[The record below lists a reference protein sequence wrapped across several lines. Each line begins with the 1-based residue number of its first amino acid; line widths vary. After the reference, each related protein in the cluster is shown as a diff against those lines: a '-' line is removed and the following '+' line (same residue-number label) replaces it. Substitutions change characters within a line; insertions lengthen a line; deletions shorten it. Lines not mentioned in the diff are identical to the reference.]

1 VVTMRD
7 VAAEAGVSAMT
18 VSNALTG
25 RRPVSESTRR
35 LVMETV
41 ERLGYQV
48 NVAARSLR
56 QGRTGVV
63 GIAVPTLDSH
73 YYSRLAHHLVLAFA
87 QSGMATVVEETHAS
101 REGEIAAFRD
111 SRLNAYDGLVIAAL
125 GLTEREIN
133 ALSREVPVV
142 VLGEQ
147 ELHQSVDHVSMPNVE
162 GAEAATRLLLDRG
175 CRHLALVGFPT
186 LEDLDDVTLPE
197 GAAFVLRAQ
206 GFARVVREAG
216 IPASAAYAGVTQ
228 AAGVECAHELLSRGE
243 VPDGIVCVTDTLAFG
258 VVRGLADHGVRV
270 PDDVLVVGFDD
281 VEDARFHIP
290 SLTSVAPDLQ
300 GLVDETVRLLARR
313 IADPSAVPQDVTVSY
328 GIVERE
334 STTRVGAGRPGA
346 GRLSAGRRSAGR
358 RPPRATGR

>member
-1 VVTMRD
+1 MVTMRD
-7 VAAEAGVSAMT
+7 VAAEAGVSTMT

-25 RRPVSESTRR
+25 RRPVSDRTRQ

-73 YYSRLAHHLVLAFA
+73 YYSQLGHRLVQAFSRA
-87 QSGMATVVEETHAS
+87 GLATVVEETHAS
-101 REGEIAAFRD
+101 REGELAAFRD

-147 ELHQSVDHVSMPNVE
+147 ELHQTVDHVSMPNVE
-162 GAEAATRLLLDRG
+162 GAEAATRLLVRRG
-175 CRHLALVGFPT
+175 CRRLAIVGSPAPEE
-186 LEDLDDVTLPE
+186 LRNGALPE
-197 GAAFVLRAQ
+197 GGAAFTLRAE
-206 GFARVVREAG
+206 GFFRVAREHGVQAVG
-216 IPASAAYAGVTQ
+216 VYGGVTQ
-228 AAGVECAHELLSRGE
+228 AAGARCAQELLALPDR
-243 VPDGIVCVTDTLAFG
+243 PDGVFCVTDTLAFG
-258 VVRGLADHGVRV
+258 LVRGLADHGVRV

-290 SLTSVAPDLQ
+290 SLSSIAPDLEA
-300 GLVDETVRLLARR
+300 LVGETVRLLGRR
-313 IADPSAVPQDVTVSY
+313 IATPAATPQDVTV
-328 GIVERE
+328 GFRLLERE
-334 STTRVGAGRPGA
+334 STSRPG
-346 GRLSAGRRSAGR
+346 S
-358 RPPRATGR
+358 

>member
-1 VVTMRD
+1 MVTMRD
-7 VAAEAGVSAMT
+7 VAAEAGVSPMT

-25 RRPVSESTRR
+25 KRPVSEQTRQ

-73 YYSRLAHHLVLAFA
+73 YYSQLSHRLVRGFA
-87 QSGMATVVEETHAS
+87 QAGLATVVEETHAS
-101 REGEIAAFRD
+101 REGELAAFRD

-147 ELHQSVDHVSMPNVE
+147 ELHQTVDHVSMPNVE
-162 GAEAATRLLLDRG
+162 GAESATRLLVERG
-175 CRHLALVGFPT
+175 CRRLAIVGSPP
-186 LEDLDDVTLPE
+186 LDALATATLPE
-197 GAAFVLRAQ
+197 GAAFSLRAE
-206 GFARVVREAG
+206 GFRRVAQEAG
-216 IPASAAYAGVTQ
+216 ASAVATHAGTTQEAGVR
-228 AAGVECAHELLSRGE
+228 CAQQLLALPER
-243 VPDGIVCVTDTLAFG
+243 PDGVFCVTDTLAFG

-270 PDDVLVVGFDD
+270 PEDVLVVGFDD
-281 VEDARFHIP
+281 VEDARYHVP
-290 SLTSVAPDLQ
+290 SLSTVAPDHQ
-300 GLVDETVRLLARR
+300 AIVDHAVRLLTRR
-313 IADPSAVPQDVTVSY
+313 IAAPDAPPQDVTVSHTV
-328 GIVERE
+328 VERE
-334 STTRVGAGRPGA
+334 STRREQPVRAGAARHARAGA
-346 GRLSAGRRSAGR
+346 R
-358 RPPRATGR
+358 

>member
-1 VVTMRD
+1 MRD

-25 RRPVSESTRR
+25 RRPVSEPTRR

-73 YYSRLAHHLVLAFA
+73 YYGQLSHRLVRAFS
-87 QSGMATVVEETHAS
+87 QVGLATVVEETHAS

-125 GLTEREIN
+125 GLTEREID
-133 ALSREVPVV
+133 AFSREVPVV

-147 ELHQSVDHVSMPNVE
+147 ELHRTVDHVSMANVA
-162 GAEAATRLLLDRG
+162 GAEAATRVLLEHGR
-175 CRHLALVGFPT
+175 RRLALVGFPT
-186 LEDLDDVTLPE
+186 LEDVGSVHLPE
-197 GAAFVLRAQ
+197 GAAFSLRTEGFLRA
-206 GFARVVREAG
+206 ARAAG
-216 IPASAAYAGVTQ
+216 AEVTSAHAGVTQ
-228 AAGVECAHELLSRGE
+228 AAGWRCAQELLARPE
-243 VPDGIVCVTDTLAFG
+243 PPDGVFCVTDTLAFG
-258 VVRGLADHGVRV
+258 VVRGLADGGVRV
-270 PDDVLVVGFDD
+270 PEDVLVIGFDD

-290 SLTSVAPDLQ
+290 SLSSVAPDHAA
-300 GLVDETVRLLARR
+300 LVQEAVRLLRRR
-313 IADPSAVPQDVTVSY
+313 IQDPTATPQDVTVPFTV
-328 GIVERE
+328 VERE
-334 STTRVGAGRPGA
+334 STLGRGRGDGPGGGRDGAG
-346 GRLSAGRRSAGR
+346 
-358 RPPRATGR
+358 

>member
-1 VVTMRD
+1 MRD
-7 VAAEAGVSAMT
+7 VATEAGVSPMT

-25 RRPVSESTRR
+25 RRPVSARTRQ

-73 YYSRLAHHLVLAFA
+73 YYSQLSHRLVRAFSQA
-87 QSGMATVVEETHAS
+87 GLATVVEETHAS
-101 REGEIAAFRD
+101 REGELAAFRD

-147 ELHQSVDHVSMPNVE
+147 ELHQTVDHVSMPNVE
-162 GAEAATRLLLDRG
+162 GAEAATRLLVERG
-175 CRHLALVGFPT
+175 CRRLAVVGSPP
-186 LEDLDDVTLPE
+186 LDDLEGTTIPE
-197 GAAFVLRAQ
+197 GPAFTLRAH
-206 GFARVVREAG
+206 GFRHVVRDSGVEAT
-216 IPASAAYAGVTQ
+216 AVHSGVTQ
-228 AAGVECAHELLSRGE
+228 AAGAHCARLLLQQPE
-243 VPDGIVCVTDTLAFG
+243 TPDGIFCVTDTLAFG

-281 VEDARFHIP
+281 VEDARYHIP
-290 SLTSVAPDLQ
+290 SLSSIAPDHAQ
-300 GLVDETVRLLARR
+300 LVDQAVQLLNRR
-313 IADPSAVPQDVTVSY
+313 IADPSAEPRDVTV
-328 GIVERE
+328 GFQLVERE
-334 STTRVGAGRPGA
+334 STTRPAERVHE
-346 GRLSAGRRSAGR
+346 
-358 RPPRATGR
+358 

>member
-1 VVTMRD
+1 MVTMRD

-25 RRPVSESTRR
+25 RRPVSEPTRR

-63 GIAVPTLDSH
+63 GVAVPTLDSH
-73 YYSRLAHHLVLAFA
+73 YYSQLSHRLVVAFSQA
-87 QSGMATVVEETHAS
+87 GLATVVEETHAS
-101 REGEIAAFRD
+101 REGELAAFRD

-125 GLTEREIN
+125 GLSEREIN

-147 ELHQSVDHVSMPNVE
+147 ELHQTVDHVSMPNVA

-175 CRHLALVGFPT
+175 CRRLALVGFPT
-186 LEDLDDVTLPE
+186 LEDVEKVRLPE
-197 GAAFVLRAQ
+197 GAAFSLRTEGFLRA
-206 GFARVVREAG
+206 ARAG
-216 IPASAAYAGVTQ
+216 GADVTSSHHGVTQ
-228 AAGVECAHELLSRGE
+228 AAGVLCAQDLLGRPE
-243 VPDGIVCVTDTLAFG
+243 RPDGIFCVTDTLAFG
-258 VVRGLADHGVRV
+258 VVRGLADGGVRV

-281 VEDARFHIP
+281 VEDARFHVP
-290 SLTSVAPDLQ
+290 SLSSVAPDHD
-300 GLVDETVRLLARR
+300 GLVAESVRLLQRR
-313 IADPSAVPQDVTVSY
+313 IQDPAATPTDVTVSFEL
-328 GIVERE
+328 VERE
-334 STTRVGAGRPGA
+334 STTRPARPARRTRGARPA
-346 GRLSAGRRSAGR
+346 R
-358 RPPRATGR
+358 